1 MSNGKDHYRF
11 TIKFLWDF
19 GWIIL
24 CSCIMDED
32 YMGIKIKDNKKSI
45 TYSQLRQYI
54 IIFRWLFCVYKYIY
68 IYSRSYIK

>member
-1 MSNGKDHYRF
+1 MINRNTHTSIHFCILKMSNGKDHYRF

-45 TYSQLRQYI
+45 HILS
-54 IIFRWLFCVYKYIY
+54 
-68 IYSRSYIK
+68 

>member
-1 MSNGKDHYRF
+1 MVNRNRNTHIHCHLLKMSNGKDHYRF

-45 TYSQLRQYI
+45 HTYSQLRQYI
-54 IIFRWLFCVYKYIY
+54 IIIR
-68 IYSRSYIK
+68 